1 MKERSDSMMKVLPKR
16 EAPAAGRAGRRDR
29 WIRLKDHWT
38 LNSFRFLVEV
48 RSPDERLRLPLA
60 EAEVRVRGP
69 LCPECGEPT
78 TRVETAPN
86 YERYAC
92 RHGERHCEYW
102 VGRVNH
108 QGFSE
113 FVAEH
118 VRPEVFRAILEGR
131 LGLEPMPPRSAD
143 RPMTAQN

>member
-1 MKERSDSMMKVLPKR
+1 MMKMKMLPR
-16 EAPAAGRAGRRDR
+16 CEAPAAGRAGRRDR
-29 WIRLKDHWT
+29 WIRLRDHWT

-48 RSPDERLRLPLA
+48 RSPGGRLGLPLA
-60 EAEVRVRGP
+60 EADVRVRGP
-69 LCPECGEPT
+69 ICRECHEPT

-118 VRPEVFRAILEGR
+118 VRHEVFRAILEGR
-131 LGLEPMPPRSAD
+131 LALDPIQPRTAAESMPASG
-143 RPMTAQN
+143 

>member
-1 MKERSDSMMKVLPKR
+1 MTTKMLSRP
-16 EAPAAGRAGRRDR
+16 EAPAAGRAGRRTR
-29 WIRLKDHWT
+29 WIRLGDHWT

-48 RSPDERLRLPLA
+48 RARDGRFLAPLA
-60 EAEVRVRGP
+60 EEDVRVRGP
-69 LCPECGEPT
+69 ICRECGEPT
-78 TRVETAPN
+78 ARVETAPN

-92 RHGERHCEYW
+92 RHGGRHCEYW

-118 VRPEVFRAILEGR
+118 VRPEAFRAILAGR
-131 LGLEPMPPRSAD
+131 LALEPCRKEVVRGMAAD
-143 RPMTAQN
+143 GAAMAPA

>member
-1 MKERSDSMMKVLPKR
+1 MQRMLP
-16 EAPAAGRAGRRDR
+16 ECAAPAAGRAGRRAS
-29 WIRLKDHWT
+29 WIRLRHHWT
-38 LNSFRFLVEV
+38 INSFRFLVEV
-48 RSPDERLRLPLA
+48 RSSGGRLRQPLG
-60 EAEVRVRGP
+60 EEDVRVRGP
-69 LCPECGEPT
+69 ICPECGEPT
-78 TRVETAPN
+78 TRIETAPN
-86 YERYAC
+86 YERYVC

-131 LGLEPMPPRSAD
+131 LALEAVQLRQTNRAVSAD
-143 RPMTAQN
+143 N

>member
-1 MKERSDSMMKVLPKR
+1 MMKTLPR
-16 EAPAAGRAGRRDR
+16 CEAPAAGRTGRRAP

-38 LNSFRFLVEV
+38 LNNFRFLVEV
-48 RSPDERLRLPLA
+48 RSPLGRLGAPLT
-60 EAEVRVRGP
+60 EADVRVRGP
-69 LCPECGEPT
+69 ICRECGEPT
-78 TRVETAPN
+78 ARVETASS

-131 LGLEPMPPRSAD
+131 VGLEPARISSPI
-143 RPMTAQN
+143 RPMTALD